1 MKTIII
7 SFFATA
13 LICGCSCKAAFGQ
26 AQEKPFGT
34 VKTKVIELTVTG
46 MTCQGCA
53 DHVTTAL
60 SKKTGVV
67 KSDVKF
73 ASNSATITY
82 DPSTVKEEEIIRAIE
97 ETGYKAET
105 KRGIDKKEAK
115 KNDTARHACCVPKKK
130 N

>member
-13 LICGCSCKAAFGQ
+13 LICGCSYKAAFGQ
-26 AQEKPFGT
+26 TQEKPFGT
-34 VKTKVIELTVTG
+34 VKTKVVELSVTG

-53 DHVTTAL
+53 DHVTDAL
-60 SKKTGVV
+60 SKKPGVV
-67 KSDVKF
+67 KSDAQF
-73 ASNSATITY
+73 ASNSATVTY
-82 DPSTVKEEEIIRAIE
+82 DPSAVKEEDIIRAIE

-105 KRGIDKKEAK
+105 KTGTDKKEVK
-115 KNDTARHACCVPKKK
+115 KNETAPQACCVPKKK

>member
-13 LICGCSCKAAFGQ
+13 LICACSCKAAFGQ
-26 AQEKPFGT
+26 TQEQPFGT
-34 VKTKVIELTVTG
+34 VKTKGVELTVTG

-60 SKKTGVV
+60 AKKTGVV
-67 KSDVKF
+67 KSDVQF

-82 DPSTVKEEEIIRAIE
+82 DQSIVKEEEIIHAIE

-105 KRGIDKKEAK
+105 KTSTDKKEIK
-115 KNDTARHACCVPKKK
+115 KNDTAPHPCCVPKKK